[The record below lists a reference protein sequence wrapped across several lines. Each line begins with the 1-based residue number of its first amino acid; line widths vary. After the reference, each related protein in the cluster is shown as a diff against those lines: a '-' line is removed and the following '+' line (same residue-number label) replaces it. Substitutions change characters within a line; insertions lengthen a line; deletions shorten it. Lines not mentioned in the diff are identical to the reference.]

1 MFTDGQ
7 FYVGGL
13 SAAII
18 ACLGTVFNCVTLY
31 VLLATSSIRSNPTTV
46 LIIFLTTSNLIYTSL
61 VLPFTSASMLKK
73 SYFQE
78 NPVLCQLYS
87 FFFFW
92 TFGALLFIQVALAVN
107 RWTVVCTDRFRYL
120 MDKVALAVS
129 NETMYFSFKTSTSV
143 ISGCVCWAAAL
154 IVCLIPTTIT
164 GSQQFGW
171 DQDNGE

>member
-1 MFTDGQ
+1 MFTDHQ

-73 SYFQE
+73 SYFQD

-120 MDKVALAVS
+120 MDKVALAMKLFQFQDLHKCDIWVCVLGC
-129 NETMYFSFKTSTSV
+129 SFDSLFDTHNHHWLSTV
-143 ISGCVCWAAAL
+143 WM
-154 IVCLIPTTIT
+154 
-164 GSQQFGW
+164 GSR
-171 DQDNGE
+171 